1 VTHRFLPLIGSYDGL
16 PWTFGAVCGKPQPDT
31 CSSARSRTVVK
42 TIYKI
47 VPRELW
53 QEARS
58 AGVFRGA
65 PIDLK
70 DGYIHFSTGAQA
82 VETARLHFAG
92 QTDLLLVAVDAT
104 VFGDALKWEA
114 SRGGDLFP
122 HLFADLPLDAVRWE
136 KLLPLGTD
144 GAHVFPAEIQEA

>member
-1 VTHRFLPLIGSYDGL
+1 MD
-16 PWTFGAVCGKPQPDT
+16 
-31 CSSARSRTVVK
+31 K

-58 AGVFRGA
+58 ASLFKGA
-65 PIDLK
+65 PVDLK
-70 DGYIHFSTGAQA
+70 DGYIHFSTAVQA

-92 QTDLLLVAVDAT
+92 QADLLLVAVDAT
-104 VFGDALKWEA
+104 LFGEALKWEA

-122 HLFADLPLDAVRWE
+122 HLYADLPLDAVLWE
-136 KLLPLGTD
+136 KPLPLGAD
-144 GAHVFPAEIQEA
+144 GLHVFPNMVEEKR